1 MLFLTDIVNTAH
13 FYIDHKT
20 QIVMIR
26 ENAIL

>member
-1 MLFLTDIVNTAH
+1 MLFLTYTVSTAH
-13 FYIDHKT
+13 FHIDHKA